1 MTNRM
6 YSFGFDHRHRADV
19 RITLGWVFTPVV
31 QQVTHSH
38 TKKKH
43 HLAPPPPFLEL
54 RLACATQPL
63 SPSRDFKDGRW
74 LNNTLTVK
82 DEWVERYYETV
93 VNYRLGIEGDKNLQK
108 QGAAHFSFVSYGD

>member
-1 MTNRM
+1 MKKQTN
-6 YSFGFDHRHRADV
+6 
-19 RITLGWVFTPVV
+19 LP
-31 QQVTHSH
+31 
-38 TKKKH
+38 
-43 HLAPPPPFLEL
+43 LPPLLEL

-108 QGAAHFSFVSYGD
+108 QGAALFWFVSRGD